1 MSEILLCN
9 KPIKADAL
17 AGQCGID
24 SSMIFG
30 AQCRQPSMLTAYTP
44 YLIGSESS
52 NAAPSNAAQSMVNQ
66 LTNTAKNRELT
77 NIALSFGGDNTL
89 AIADISAK
97 LQAAGVATMGPA
109 TSFYGNRVGG
119 FTDAVKNYQTALMEY
134 RHVIE
139 NKVTS
144 SAIKSAAKQKAM
156 AAFQKMQQGFH
167 HELKSVTGAA
177 KSSRGTPLT
186 SGTRATNIARSSRNV
201 AKLNITSQVQ
211 TSNLVKFSQH
221 AKFLGGG
228 LTVIDFSSRV
238 GNIHISYKAG
248 QNWEREMFIESS
260 SFLAATLAGTV
271 AVEVGSAALAF
282 IMVATPVGWVGL
294 IIGGLTVV
302 GAAAGTA
309 MLANDSFKENSGAW
323 YDEILTWINS

>member
-1 MSEILLCN
+1 MSTILLCN

-17 AGQCGID
+17 ASQCGID

-44 YLIGSESS
+44 YLIGSD
-52 NAAPSNAAQSMVNQ
+52 PSNAAKSMVNQ

-97 LQAAGVATMGPA
+97 LQALGVGTMGA
-109 TSFYGNRVGG
+109 STSFYGNRVGG
-119 FTDAVKNYQTALMEY
+119 FTDAVKNYQAALMEY

-139 NKVTS
+139 TKVTS
-144 SAIKSAAKQKAM
+144 STIKTAAKQKAM

-167 HELKSVTGAA
+167 HELKAVTGAN
-177 KSSRGTPLT
+177 KSAR
-186 SGTRATNIARSSRNV
+186 GTRATNIARSSRNV
-201 AKLNITSQVQ
+201 AKLNITSQIQ

-221 AKFLGGG
+221 AKLLGGG
-228 LTVIDFSSRV
+228 LAVIDFTSRV
-238 GNIHISYKAG
+238 GNIHNSYKAG

-260 SFLAATLAGTV
+260 SFALSASTGIAAVNAGT
-271 AVEVGSAALAF
+271 AALGF
-282 IMVATPVGWVGL
+282 LMVATPIGWVGL
-294 IIGGLTVV
+294 IIGGIAVV
-302 GAAAGTA
+302 GVSAGA
-309 MLANDSFKENSGAW
+309 SMWVNDFAKEDAGDW
-323 YDEILTWINS
+323 YDNIMDWIN

>member
-77 NIALSFGGDNTL
+77 NIALSFGGENTL

-119 FTDAVKNYQTALMEY
+119 FTDAVKSYQAALMEY

-144 SAIKSAAKQKAM
+144 STIKSAAKQKAM

-211 TSNLVKFSQH
+211 TSNLVRFSQH
-221 AKFLGGG
+221 AKFLGNG
-228 LTVIDFSSRV
+228 LAIIDFASRA
-238 GNIHISYKAG
+238 GNVHISYKSG
-248 QNWEREMFIESS
+248 QNWERELFIESS
-260 SFLAATLAGTV
+260 SFALSAGTGI
-271 AVEVGSAALAF
+271 AAINAGTAALGF
-282 IMVATPVGWVGL
+282 LMVATPIGWVGL
-294 IIGGLTVV
+294 IIGGLAVV
-302 GAAAGTA
+302 GASAGA
-309 MLANDSFKENSGAW
+309 SMWVNDFAKEDAGNW
-323 YDEILTWINS
+323 YDSIMSWIN

>member
-9 KPIKADAL
+9 KPIKAAAL

-30 AQCRQPSMLTAYTP
+30 AQCRQPSMLSAYTP
-44 YLIGSESS
+44 YLIGAEPS
-52 NAAPSNAAQSMVNQ
+52 NAAPSHAARSMVNQ

-77 NIALSFGGDNTL
+77 NVALSFGSDNTL
-89 AIADISAK
+89 AIADISVK

-119 FTDAVKNYQTALMEY
+119 FTDAVKNYQAALMEY

-139 NKVTS
+139 NKVNS
-144 SAIKSAAKQKAM
+144 SAIKTAAKQKAI

-221 AKFLGGG
+221 AKFLGNG
-228 LTVIDFSSRV
+228 LAIIDFSSRV
-238 GNIHISYKAG
+238 GNIHNTYKAG

-260 SFLAATLAGTV
+260 SFALSTLTGAAAIK
-271 AVEVGSAALAF
+271 AGSAALSF
-282 IMVATPVGWVGL
+282 MMVATPIGWVGL
-294 IIGGLTVV
+294 IIGGVAVV
-302 GAAAGTA
+302 GAAAVASIGMNNYA
-309 MLANDSFKENSGAW
+309 KGNSGNL
-323 YDEILTWINS
+323 YDDIMEWINS

>member
-17 AGQCGID
+17 TSQCGID

-44 YLIGSESS
+44 YLIGSD
-52 NAAPSNAAQSMVNQ
+52 PSNAAKSMVNQ

-77 NIALSFGGDNTL
+77 NIALSFGGENTL

-97 LQAAGVATMGPA
+97 LQALGVGTMGA
-109 TSFYGNRVGG
+109 STSFYGNRVGG
-119 FTDAVKNYQTALMEY
+119 FADAVKNYQAALMEY

-139 NKVTS
+139 NKVTN
-144 SAIKSAAKQKAM
+144 SAIKTAAKQKAIT
-156 AAFQKMQQGFH
+156 AFQKMQQGFH

-177 KSSRGTPLT
+177 KSARGTPLT
-186 SGTRATNIARSSRNV
+186 SGTRGTNIARSSRNV
-201 AKLNITSQVQ
+201 AKLNITSQIQ

-221 AKFLGGG
+221 AKLLGGG
-228 LTVIDFSSRV
+228 LAVIDFTSRV
-238 GNIHISYKAG
+238 GNIHNSYKAG

-260 SFLAATLAGTV
+260 SFALSASTGIAAVNAGT
-271 AVEVGSAALAF
+271 AALGF
-282 IMVATPVGWVGL
+282 LMVATPIGWVGL
-294 IIGGLTVV
+294 IIGGIAVV
-302 GAAAGTA
+302 GVSAGA
-309 MLANDSFKENSGAW
+309 SMWVNDFAKEDAGAW
-323 YDEILTWINS
+323 YDNIMDWIN

>member
-17 AGQCGID
+17 ASQCGID

-44 YLIGSESS
+44 YLIGSE
-52 NAAPSNAAQSMVNQ
+52 PSNAAKSMVNQ

-77 NIALSFGGDNTL
+77 NIALSFGGENTL

-97 LQAAGVATMGPA
+97 LQALGVGTMGA
-109 TSFYGNRVGG
+109 STSFYGNRVGG
-119 FTDAVKNYQTALMEY
+119 FADAVKSYQAALMEY

-139 NKVTS
+139 NKVTN
-144 SAIKSAAKQKAM
+144 SALKTAAKQKAM

-167 HELKSVTGAA
+167 HELKSVTGAT

-186 SGTRATNIARSSRNV
+186 SGTRGTNIARSSRNV
-201 AKLNITSQVQ
+201 VKLNITSQVQ

-221 AKFLGGG
+221 AKLLGNG
-228 LTVIDFSSRV
+228 LAVIDFSSRV
-238 GNIHISYKAG
+238 GNIHNSYKAG
-248 QNWEREMFIESS
+248 QNWERKMFIESS
-260 SFLAATLAGTV
+260 SFALSASTGIAAINAGT
-271 AVEVGSAALAF
+271 AALGF
-282 IMVATPVGWVGL
+282 LMVATPIGWVGL
-294 IIGGLTVV
+294 IIGGIAVV
-302 GAAAGTA
+302 GVSAGA
-309 MLANDSFKENSGAW
+309 SMWVNDFAKEDAGAW
-323 YDEILTWINS
+323 YDNIMDWIN